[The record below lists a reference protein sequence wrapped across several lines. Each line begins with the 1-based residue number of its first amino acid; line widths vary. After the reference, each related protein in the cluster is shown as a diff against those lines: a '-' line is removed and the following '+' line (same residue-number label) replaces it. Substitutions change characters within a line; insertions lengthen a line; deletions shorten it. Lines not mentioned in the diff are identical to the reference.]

1 MDNRENMLLIYTIVI
16 SILLVIITITFTDR
30 INRINERLEQLEG
43 NVTTVTVIESP
54 DLHTLTDA
62 VLTDTEFSTYDTL
75 EGSEK
80 AFKGEG
86 VELSTEE
93 EKEVPEASESFTE
106 PSMTYLG
113 VYELTAY
120 EWTGEVCADGNYP
133 SCGYTVGCNSL
144 PLGTMIYIEGYGT
157 YVVEDRGGM
166 PDNVIDIYMEDYD
179 TCIEFGR
186 RTADVYLIE

>member
-1 MDNRENMLLIYTIVI
+1 MDNREHMLLIYTIVI

-30 INRINERLEQLEG
+30 INRINERLEQLEAHT
-43 NVTTVTVIESP
+43 TTVTVIESP

-80 AFKGEG
+80 AFKGEE

-93 EKEVPEASESFTE
+93 EKDDSRASESFTE
-106 PSMTYLG
+106 PTMTYLG

-120 EWTGEVCADGNYP
+120 EWTGEVCADGSYP

-144 PLGTMIYIEGYGT
+144 PLGTRIYIEGYGE

-166 PDNVIDIYMEDYD
+166 ADTVIDIYMEDYD

>member
-1 MDNRENMLLIYTIVI
+1 MDDKEQLLLLYTIILSV
-16 SILLVIITITFTDR
+16 LLVVVTIVFTDR
-30 INRINERLEQLEG
+30 INRLEDRVDQLEK
-43 NVTTVTVIESP
+43 NTTVTVIESP

-62 VLTDTEFSTYDTL
+62 ILSEPEISTHDTL

-80 AFKGEG
+80 AFKGEE

-93 EKEVPEASESFTE
+93 IKDDSRASESVQRV
-106 PSMTYLG
+106 YLWE
-113 VYELTAY
+113 YELTAY

-144 PLGTMIYIEGYGT
+144 PLGTKIYIEGYGE

-166 PDNVIDIYMEDYD
+166 ADNVIDIYMEDYD
-179 TCIEFGR
+179 TCIQFGR
-186 RTADVYLIE
+186 RTANVYLID

>member
-1 MDNRENMLLIYTIVI
+1 MEKN
-16 SILLVIITITFTDR
+16 
-30 INRINERLEQLEG
+30 
-43 NVTTVTVIESP
+43 TTVTVIESP

-62 VLTDTEFSTYDTL
+62 ILSEPEISTNDTL

-80 AFKGEG
+80 AFKVED

-93 EKEVPEASESFTE
+93 IKDDSRASESFTG

-133 SCGYTVGCNSL
+133 SCGYTVGCNNL
-144 PLGTMIYIEGYGT
+144 ELGTRIYIEGYGE

-166 PDNVIDIYMEDYD
+166 ADNVIDIYMEDYD
-179 TCIEFGR
+179 TCINFGR
-186 RTADVYLIE
+186 RTADVYIID

>member
-1 MDNRENMLLIYTIVI
+1 MEKN
-16 SILLVIITITFTDR
+16 
-30 INRINERLEQLEG
+30 
-43 NVTTVTVIESP
+43 TTVTVIESP

-62 VLTDTEFSTYDTL
+62 ILSEPEISTHDTL

-80 AFKGEG
+80 AFKGEE
-86 VELSTEE
+86 VELSIEE
-93 EKEVPEASESFTE
+93 EKDAPEASESFTE

-133 SCGYTVGCNSL
+133 SCGYTVGCNNL
-144 PLGTMIYIEGYGT
+144 ELGTRIYIEGYGE

-179 TCIEFGR
+179 TCINFGR
-186 RTADVYLIE
+186 RTADVYIID

>member
-1 MDNRENMLLIYTIVI
+1 MKRMDDKEQLLLLYTIILSV
-16 SILLVIITITFTDR
+16 LLVVVTIVFTDR
-30 INRINERLEQLEG
+30 INRLEDRLDQLEK
-43 NVTTVTVIESP
+43 NTTVTVIESP

-62 VLTDTEFSTYDTL
+62 ILSEPEISTHDTL

-80 AFKGEG
+80 AFKVEE

-93 EKEVPEASESFTE
+93 IKDDSRASESVQRV
-106 PSMTYLG
+106 YLG
-113 VYELTAY
+113 EYELTAY

-133 SCGYTVGCNSL
+133 SCGYTVGCNNL
-144 PLGTMIYIEGYGT
+144 ELGTRIYIEGYGE

-179 TCIEFGR
+179 TCINFGR
-186 RTADVYLIE
+186 RTADVYIID

>member
-1 MDNRENMLLIYTIVI
+1 MDNREHMLLIYTIVI

-30 INRINERLEQLEG
+30 INRINERLEQLEAH
-43 NVTTVTVIESP
+43 TTAVTVIESP

-62 VLTDTEFSTYDTL
+62 VLTDTEYSTYDTL

-80 AFKGEG
+80 AFKGEEA
-86 VELSTEE
+86 ELSTEE
-93 EKEVPEASESFTE
+93 EKDVPEASESFTE
-106 PSMTYLG
+106 PTMTCLG

-144 PLGTMIYIEGYGT
+144 PLGTRIYIEDYGI
-157 YVVEDRGGM
+157 YVVQDRGGM
-166 PDNVIDIYMEDYD
+166 PDTVIDVYMEDYD